1 MKTLWKHLDYQL
13 FSCEVWTAERIQI
26 IWFRRKSLKYLN
38 QQILFLLKSSEL
50 LLFNLFLWSTH
61 HGHVD
66 HFKICWL
73 WQSLQCSPKKKKN
86 VTTLSRSKLQNYKP
100 PVLFTINT
108 NTHLHSKPF
117 NLFVTKPFMPGIQSH
132 IHLQIFFTAD
142 YHPALARSLLNLPGQ
157 THPHFTDTYP
167 PPPHLY
173 PHWSLVFLTTSPN
186 TNGALRDLFSATR
199 LRLKGLSVFGLLQF
213 CSIWSRMLW
222 F

>member
-1 MKTLWKHLDYQL
+1 MKYELLKESKSYDLEESLSNIWTNRYFFYKKLLNFYYL
-13 FSCEVWTAERIQI
+13 ISFCEVLIMGMRTTLRFADLG
-26 IWFRRKSLKYLN
+26 KVCKVLKKN
-38 QQILFLLKSSEL
+38 
-50 LLFNLFLWSTH
+50 N
-61 HGHVD
+61 
-66 HFKICWL
+66 
-73 WQSLQCSPKKKKN
+73 KKN

-117 NLFVTKPFMPGIQSH
+117 NLLVTKPFMPGIQSH
-132 IHLQIFFTAD
+132 MHLQLFFTAD

-173 PHWSLVFLTTSPN
+173 PHWSPVFLTTGLN
-186 TNGALRDLFSATR
+186 TNGAPRDLFSATR
-199 LRLKGLSVFGLLQF
+199 FRLKGLSIFGLLQF
-213 CSIWSRMLW
+213 CFIWSRMLQ